1 MKNLIV
7 LLGLI
12 VAGTVNG
19 TDHDAV
25 WGARN
30 GAAARIDFQVV
41 DTAGN
46 PVVGAEVRIG
56 YTVDHPR
63 LKKWKEAFVT
73 DASGCVTAK
82 GYVNRSI
89 GISVDKD
96 GYYESFEKIILPKTK
111 SEPAIVDGKWQP
123 YGEKRKIVLKQY
135 KNPIDMPGISEYWDA
150 DIPVFGEWIPFDI
163 EKSSWV
169 APYGNGKQNDVL
181 LRFELKEGENK
192 YWDYFATMEISFT
205 NSVFGGFYIEKKDDH
220 SEMVNAYTADTTR
233 EFVPYAKFFFDGNDV
248 SGRQRFRLDDDE
260 YMVFRTRTRV
270 DDNGNLVSAHYGK
283 FLGCWS
289 FKREMRI
296 KASSFNLTPNDT
308 NLEDMET
315 CVRSQQRRKH
325 ERERRQR

>member
-1 MKNLIV
+1 MKKLIV
-7 LLGLI
+7 LSGFI
-12 VAGTVNG
+12 VAGVASGTV
-19 TDHDAV
+19 HDAV

-56 YTVDHPR
+56 YYTDYPK
-63 LKKWKEAFVT
+63 LKTRREELKTDGEGRFVV
-73 DASGCVTAK
+73 AG
-82 GYVNRSI
+82 NLNHRI
-89 GISVDKD
+89 GVSVDKD
-96 GYYESFEKIILPKTK
+96 GWYRSFDCVELRKTK

-270 DDNGNLVSAHYGK
+270 DDNGNLVSAHCGK